1 MNSGT
6 DNSLK
11 CIHQHTYAS
20 TDTHTHTHT
29 HMQWFAKMCDLTV
42 VCIPLSAG
50 P

>member
-11 CIHQHTYAS
+11 CIHQHTYCAS
-20 TDTHTHTHT
+20 TDTHTHT